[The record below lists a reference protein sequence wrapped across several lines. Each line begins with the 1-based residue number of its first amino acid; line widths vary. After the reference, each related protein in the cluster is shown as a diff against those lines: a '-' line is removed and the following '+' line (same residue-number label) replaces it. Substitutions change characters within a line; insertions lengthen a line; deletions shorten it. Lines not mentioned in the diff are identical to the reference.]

1 MPLYDLKSFLR
12 TIDPDKTIWE
22 AERRADQAFNSF
34 SPDSWSISD
43 HDELLNC
50 LSRFYWHVDSHIL
63 GISRAQNPNPEFT
76 KGLAR
81 DILDDIYGVRGEYI
95 AFDMSRSGI
104 DGGLYRVLKDFAAKR
119 ASYHG
124 NNWVSTRVS
133 EFYNGLT
140 NSEKAEAAREYVR
153 EYGYLLPADQT
164 KDDAIRVQVH
174 FYDILCSHPD
184 LISRMRQIGRI

>member
-1 MPLYDLKSFLR
+1 LYDLKSFLR

-34 SPDSWSISD
+34 DPGSWSIND
-43 HDELLNC
+43 RDEFLNC

-63 GISRAQNPNPEFT
+63 GTTRIQNPNPEFT

-81 DILDDIYGVRGEYI
+81 DILSKLYGVRGENV
-95 AFDMSRSGI
+95 AFDMSRNGI
-104 DGGLYRVLKDFAAKR
+104 DGGLYRVLKDFAAQR
-119 ASYHG
+119 AHYYG

-140 NSEKAEAAREYVR
+140 NSEKAEAAKEYVR
-153 EYGYLLPADQT
+153 EYGHLLPADQIQGE
-164 KDDAIRVQVH
+164 AIKVQVY